1 LYKQFNKIH
10 LNLVKDLFKEYGNVL
25 NMHLN
30 LDRRTGYFKGYA
42 IVQFES
48 QKEAK
53 EAIDGLNGYDFL
65 GQELSADWCFIKGGR
80 GKQR

>member
-1 LYKQFNKIH
+1 
-10 LNLVKDLFKEYGNVL
+10 VKDLFKEYGNVL

-42 IVQFES
+42 IVQYES
-48 QKEAK
+48 QKEAG
-53 EAIDGLNGYDFL
+53 EAITNLNGMDFL

-80 GKQR
+80 DKKRI